1 MGDRQSNHRPLRAG
15 IGITPSGGMPGMGTL
30 GAVARRNSDDALVF
44 VTNTHVVSN
53 GVFVTLSGGDTEHAW
68 STTVKDRFAL
78 DDENAY
84 VYQFLP
90 NESDG
95 ATHMEAKRV
104 GQLYHTE
111 EPGTNVITN
120 SWQEA
125 YRKKGVPGATR
136 AGETLADIAALKI
149 LTGVSADFG
158 VHDPDDPDDD
168 DHDHPK
174 RPIVAPCVAP
184 FARMRVT
191 CFGATTGKRV
201 VEVSAPTPT
210 TNLQM
215 NTDDPD
221 NSNTRLFRHLFPAEN
236 YFIINQRNAPSESGD
251 SGSPVLWID
260 DDGNYRLVGIFFGSA
275 DGSEIGYA
283 LPAHKAEELLD
294 VTFGVLAPTAVARYR
309 VGIISNGNREA
320 HPGDLVFLDGSDST
334 SNEPGGDP
342 LTYRWE
348 HLAPLSV
355 LESLGL
361 TIINSNQR
369 VASFRAPLTLFPLGY
384 CSSLPLL
391 TATAPRPATGS
402 A

>member
-1 MGDRQSNHRPLRAG
+1 
-15 IGITPSGGMPGMGTL
+15 MGTL

-53 GVFVTLSGGDTEHAW
+53 GVFVTLSGGIGEYAW
-68 STTVKDRFAL
+68 IATVKDRFAL

-95 ATHMEAKRV
+95 ATDMEAKRV
-104 GQLYHTE
+104 GQLYHRDE
-111 EPGTNVITN
+111 EPGTNIITY
-120 SWQEA
+120 SWYEA
-125 YRKKGVPGATR
+125 YRKEGVTGSNRPGT
-136 AGETLADIAALKI
+136 TIADIAALRI

-184 FARMRVT
+184 SRGLSVT

-236 YFIINQRNAPSESGD
+236 YFIINQRNAPSEGGD

-260 DDGNYRLVGIFFGSA
+260 DDGNYRLVGIFFASA
-275 DGSEIGYA
+275 
-283 LPAHKAEELLD
+283 
-294 VTFGVLAPTAVARYR
+294 RR
-309 VGIISNGNREA
+309 R
-320 HPGDLVFLDGSDST
+320 
-334 SNEPGGDP
+334 
-342 LTYRWE
+342 
-348 HLAPLSV
+348 
-355 LESLGL
+355 
-361 TIINSNQR
+361 
-369 VASFRAPLTLFPLGY
+369 
-384 CSSLPLL
+384 
-391 TATAPRPATGS
+391 
-402 A
+402 